1 MKDDTGSPGSN
12 PGSRQSHVGARV
24 PLLRLDGAGWDD
36 TALETWREALSS
48 MVGTEVAHD
57 LLALWLYPPDHYPD
71 HQAVLL
77 GPAALAAD
85 ALELPRPTPRVD
97 ERELRTVEQTV
108 RQAGYGSAICVAI
121 PHGDRD
127 VGLLLVA
134 NLRHGEYG
142 SLESLFMEQ
151 AAEELGPILARLS
164 RQWMETVG
172 DGPAE
177 YRQRSRASG
186 ISTRELNGLMDTLG
200 AAMRD
205 ALTPRQLTQLIGSAI
220 EHVLPHDAIEL
231 LIPDE
236 AAEQHYR
243 LSGHVHGLLWSHPSL
258 VVTQSDF
265 EPGRLFDATDQLLV
279 TDVQVD
285 RRAPIGG
292 FRQDPSEE
300 FRIRSVI
307 GALLRGSGGGILGYL
322 LLGNSGP
329 DFYWEEDV
337 DLLGRIAA
345 VVSPRVEGLML
356 AWELDVLQSH
366 LGILRSAPA
375 HLGRIAEILATTAHL
390 SAATRLVAQEAA
402 AVLPFTQCE
411 FALRLGAD
419 EEVIVFEPG
428 ETRPLSQL
436 PVMRYTGT
444 EMGRVLD
451 GELSHAFAEA
461 RRSHAAGGEAGLRPS
476 AAVVVPLRVRGRV
489 FGTMTL
495 LATGT
500 QSFTRADVSL
510 AQQLA
515 DVLAPHLELLR
526 QGRAPARSSSQ
537 AWRRVTQS
545 EGNRPA

>member
-1 MKDDTGSPGSN
+1 MNDDPGSHGSN
-12 PGSRQSHVGARV
+12 PGSWQSHFGARV

-48 MVGTEVAHD
+48 MVGADVAHD
-57 LLALWLYPPDHYPD
+57 LLALWLYPPDHP
-71 HQAVLL
+71 AVLL
-77 GPAALAAD
+77 GPPALAAD

-97 ERELRTVEQTV
+97 EGELHAVEQTV
-108 RQAGYGSAICVAI
+108 RHAGYGSAICVAV

-142 SLESLFMEQ
+142 SPEAIYIEH
-151 AAEELGPILARLS
+151 AAGELGPILARLS
-164 RQWMETVG
+164 RQWVETVG
-172 DGPAE
+172 DGPSE
-177 YRQRSRASG
+177 HRQRGEASG

-205 ALTPRQLTQLIGSAI
+205 AVTPRQLTQLIGSAI
-220 EHVLPHDAIEL
+220 EHVLPYDAIEL

-265 EPGRLFDATDQLLV
+265 EPGRLFDATDYLLV
-279 TDVQVD
+279 TDIQAD
-285 RRAPIGG
+285 RRAPIGV

-300 FRIRSVI
+300 LHIRSVI
-307 GALLRGSGGGILGYL
+307 GVRLTGLGGGILGYL

-337 DLLGRIAA
+337 DLLGRIGA
-345 VVSPRVEGLML
+345 VVSPRVEGLIL

-366 LGILRSAPA
+366 LGVLRSAPA

-411 FALRLGAD
+411 FALRLGGD
-419 EEVIVFEPG
+419 EEVVVFEPG

-444 EMGRVLD
+444 ELGRVLD

-461 RRSHAAGGEAGLRPS
+461 RRSPAVGGSAALQPT
-476 AAVVVPLRVRGRV
+476 AAVVVPLRVGGRV

-495 LATGT
+495 LATGK

-515 DVLAPHLELLR
+515 DVCAPHLELLR
-526 QGRAPARSSSQ
+526 QGRVPARTSSQ
-537 AWRRVTQS
+537 AWRRVTQP